1 MYHINKTS
9 LITWVNEGRCALPPS
24 WSDPHLHLSL
34 TLWHN
39 GNGFHRDPNP
49 LLIFSAVHISLPPSS
64 DTCWLS
70 LTLCSSI
77 WTLESAYQVSSYQA
91 TAVIKYKIVS
101 HCNRS
106 NTQICLAYLMLA
118 VFLWSWIILSK
129 WLTPVST
136 LIMTTSAL
144 NSLRHPAP
152 HIWVRHESL
161 QGFVCFYHCET
172 SWLTD
177 FLLPK
182 LTFLKGL

>member
-1 MYHINKTS
+1 MEMDFIEIPILCSFS
-9 LITWVNEGRCALPPS
+9 LQSTYLY
-24 WSDPHLHLSL
+24 
-34 TLWHN
+34 
-39 GNGFHRDPNP
+39 
-49 LLIFSAVHISLPPSS
+49 PSS
-64 DTCWLS
+64 DTSWLS

-77 WTLESAYQVSSYQA
+77 WILESAYQVSSYQA
-91 TAVIKYKIVS
+91 TAVIKYKTVS

-106 NTQICLAYLMLA
+106 QHTICLAYLMLA

-136 LIMTTSAL
+136 LFLMTTSAL
-144 NSLRHPAP
+144 NSLLGTQHHTSEWGMKASRF
-152 HIWVRHESL
+152 
-161 QGFVCFYHCET
+161 FVCFCHCET